1 MDRSLKKRGASDQ
14 DQTRF
19 KKKVQYQGEY
29 RSAKFMV
36 DEGGKPTCAKC
47 GKRHYCE
54 CLFDTGS
61 YFGYGKDGHN
71 VRDCPMIASRGKKDK
86 KVAPSGPKEDAPTK
100 RHFNE
105 LRSRV
110 EKPDEKE
117 SDDDVCKFCF
127 FC

>member
-1 MDRSLKKRGASDQ
+1 M
-14 DQTRF
+14 
-19 KKKVQYQGEY
+19 KKVQSQGEC

-36 DEGGKPTCAKC
+36 DKGGGSKDGRPTCAKC

-71 VRDCPMIASRGKKDK
+71 VRDCPMIASRGKKDR

-117 SDDDVCKFCF
+117 SDDKVGKISF
-127 FC
+127 F